1 MSSSSPSSA
10 RLQPEQ
16 TLMFQEAA
24 DAAKV
29 ASRQLIEN
37 TARVAAAAARI
48 KEFSPR
54 AIVTCARGSSDHA
67 ATYGKYLFETRLGLL
82 TSSAAPSITSVYSA
96 RQQLEGTLYIAISQS
111 GKSPD
116 LLASVE
122 QAKAAGALT
131 LAFVNVEDSPLA
143 KLADIII
150 PLHAGPEKSVAATK
164 SYLATLT
171 AILHLV
177 SVWADDIELQNA
189 LKDLPQSLASAWQ
202 HDWQLAVKTLTP
214 ARNLFVIG
222 RGLGFGA
229 AQEAALKLKETC
241 GLHAEAFSAAEV
253 RHGPMAIINEG
264 FPVLLFAQQDKT
276 MSGMDDLIEDFRAR
290 NAALLIASETMS
302 GADCLPVVAGAHPA
316 IAPLL
321 AVQSFYRMANALA
334 IARGYNPD
342 QPPHLRKVTET
353 I

>member
-1 MSSSSPSSA
+1 MSSSPLSVA
-10 RLQPEQ
+10 NLQPEH

-24 DAAKV
+24 DAA
-29 ASRQLIEN
+29 N
-37 TARVAAAAARI
+37 VAAHQLTENASLITAAVARI
-48 KEFSPR
+48 KTFAPH

-82 TSSAAPSITSVYSA
+82 TASAAPSVTSVYSA
-96 RQQLEGTLYIAISQS
+96 KQRLEGTLYIAISQS

-116 LLASVE
+116 LLASVT
-122 QAKAAGALT
+122 QAKTAGALT

-143 KLADIII
+143 ELADIVI
-150 PLHAGPEKSVAATK
+150 PLRAGAEKSVAATK

-177 SVWADDIELQNA
+177 AAWVEDSELQTA
-189 LKDLPQSLASAWQ
+189 LENLPDSLRSAWKN
-202 HDWQLAVKTLTP
+202 DWQLAVDALKE

-241 GLHAEAFSAAEV
+241 GLHAEAFSSAEV
-253 RHGPMAIINEG
+253 KHGPMAIVNEG
-264 FPVLLFAQQDKT
+264 FPVLLFAQQDNT
-276 MSGMDDLIEDFRAR
+276 MSGMDDLIENFRAR
-290 NAALLIASETMS
+290 KATVLVASETTH
-302 GADCLPVVAGAHPA
+302 GEGCLPVVADAHPA
-316 IAPLL
+316 IAPIL
-321 AVQSFYRMANALA
+321 AVQSFYRMANALS

-353 I
+353 M

>member
-1 MSSSSPSSA
+1 MSSTNTPA
-10 RLQPEQ
+10 AALNPEQ

-24 DAAKV
+24 DAANV
-29 ASRQLIEN
+29 VSRQLTEN
-37 TARVAAAAARI
+37 ADLLAAAVERLKAFA
-48 KEFSPR
+48 PQ

-67 ATYGKYLFETRLGLL
+67 ATYAKYLFETRLGLL
-82 TSSAAPSITSVYSA
+82 TSSAAPSVTSVYSA
-96 RQQLEGTLYIAISQS
+96 RQRLQGTLYIAISQS

-143 KLADIII
+143 QMVDIVI
-150 PLHAGPEKSVAATK
+150 PLRAGAEKSVAATK
-164 SYLATLT
+164 SYLGTLS
-171 AILHLV
+171 AVLQLV
-177 SVWADDIELQNA
+177 AAWTDDADLKETIKALPSELSKAWAN
-189 LKDLPQSLASAWQ
+189 
-202 HDWQLAVKTLTP
+202 DWQPAVEALTD

-222 RGLGFGA
+222 RGIGFGA

-253 RHGPMAIINEG
+253 KHGPMAIVNEG
-264 FPVLLFAQQDKT
+264 FPVLVFGQQDKT
-276 MSGMDDLIEDFRAR
+276 QASTDSVIEDFLAR
-290 NAALLIASETMS
+290 NAKLLVANEEYTGP
-302 GADCLPVVAGAHPA
+302 GALPVVKGANPV

-321 AVQSFYRMANALA
+321 AVQSFYRMANALS

-353 I
+353 V